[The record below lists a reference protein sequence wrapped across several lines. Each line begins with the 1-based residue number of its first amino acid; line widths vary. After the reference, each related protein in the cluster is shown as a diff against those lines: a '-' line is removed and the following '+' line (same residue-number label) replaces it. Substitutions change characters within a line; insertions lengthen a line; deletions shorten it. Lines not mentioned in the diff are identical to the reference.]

1 MANIKKCADELK
13 IFSGGYITMAVSLK
27 ATPVIKGQSAL
38 KLMEMLRNPSDK
50 TELFKKCEQLS
61 KIFTTK

>member
-1 MANIKKCADELK
+1 MTNIETGTDELK

-38 KLMEMLRNPSDK
+38 KLMEMLKHPSDK

-61 KIFTTK
+61 KIFVTK

>member
-1 MANIKKCADELK
+1 MANIENGIDELK

-27 ATPVIKGQSAL
+27 ATPVIRGQAAL
-38 KLMEMLRNPSDK
+38 KLMEMLKNPSDK
-50 TELFKKCEQLS
+50 TELFKKCEKLS

>member
-1 MANIKKCADELK
+1 MANIKIGTDELK
-13 IFSGGYITMAVSLK
+13 LFSGGYITMAVSLK
-27 ATPVIKGQSAL
+27 ASPVITGKSAL
-38 KLMEMLRNPSDK
+38 KLMEMIKNPSDK

>member
-1 MANIKKCADELK
+1 MAIVNKSGDELK

-27 ATPVIKGQSAL
+27 ATPVIRGQSAL
-38 KLMEMLRNPSDK
+38 KLMEMLKHPSDK

-61 KIFTTK
+61 KIFITK